1 MEARYES
8 ERVCLLYF
16 GLFHASLSTYYLDII
31 LRYSATHNARA
42 MSPDQP
48 SQHIRSCVQL
58 SCTCSSRRT
67 PRQEAFELCNLSHE
81 KFRAGKNPLSLPSWD
96 SELGIVCSC
105 TCGSRHTP
113 LHGVVLL
120 QRGQNFLIGGSL
132 DEQIVRRHLCF
143 GDTEPRSPEAAQ
155 RWEKAIRE
163 MPRLGSK

>member
-31 LRYSATHNARA
+31 LRYSATHSARA

-67 PRQEAFELCNLSHE
+67 PRQEASELCNLSHE
-81 KFRAGKNPLSLPSWD
+81 KFRAGKNPLSLPWN

-105 TCGSRHTP
+105 TCGSRRTP

-120 QRGQNFLIGGSL
+120 PRGQNLSEYLGRVFEVLRTT
-132 DEQIVRRHLCF
+132 RRMSYFHY
-143 GDTEPRSPEAAQ
+143 
-155 RWEKAIRE
+155 
-163 MPRLGSK
+163 